1 MVAASC
7 ASSLQKFL
15 FIVASMKRVGE
26 FARGNGV
33 EGSIAVGKVLPKTPE
48 HKNGKQP
55 VRPMPSP
62 ITCHAYSPGSL
73 TFTNHLHTRSWA

>member
-48 HKNGKQP
+48 HLTGSTNML
-55 VRPMPSP
+55 VRWCSTVSTYRDD
-62 ITCHAYSPGSL
+62 I
-73 TFTNHLHTRSWA
+73 LHILLL